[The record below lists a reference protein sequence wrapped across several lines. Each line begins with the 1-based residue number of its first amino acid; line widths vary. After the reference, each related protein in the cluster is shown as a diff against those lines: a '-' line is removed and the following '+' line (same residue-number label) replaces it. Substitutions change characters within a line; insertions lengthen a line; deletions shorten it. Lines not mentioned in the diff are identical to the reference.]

1 MEVIVF
7 WNVPYQVAGSQAK
20 MCSLLCILP
29 DSPMLFMGRQGRDNL
44 FSKELARLA
53 RPVYFVSITLSEF
66 MQWVLVL
73 YGFFEWKPSTEA
85 YCLLP
90 FEIRSTRWA
99 IKPNLWIYF
108 DVFFSYTDDEF

>member
-66 MQWVLVL
+66 IQWVLVL
-73 YGFFEWKPSTEA
+73 YGFFEWKRIPEDEVEGYQTQIGLQSDTEA
-85 YCLLP
+85 L
-90 FEIRSTRWA
+90 
-99 IKPNLWIYF
+99 
-108 DVFFSYTDDEF
+108 